1 MTSGVQKASISGRY
15 PVNILDIRMLDSVET
30 WPFSSIF
37 QVFYSLT
44 TIHRYLSV
52 QYIQQILFNILLKSD
67 RYLIEIWSIFSCYL
81 FITSNIR
88 LISLISWVQI
98 SSKVLPLVKNVY
110 SDWECRVFRIS
121 QYSQDKFFFKSPL
134 KKNIFW
140 TPIPATAVSKRTW
153 TC

>member
-67 RYLIEIWSIFSCYL
+67 RYLIEI
-81 FITSNIR
+81 
-88 LISLISWVQI
+88 
-98 SSKVLPLVKNVY
+98 
-110 SDWECRVFRIS
+110 
-121 QYSQDKFFFKSPL
+121 
-134 KKNIFW
+134 
-140 TPIPATAVSKRTW
+140 
-153 TC
+153 